1 LNSKELAAG
10 SVAQAQVAA
19 LTIDICQERETN
31 SKMKARLNVVSQNVE
46 ELEKELKQAQERLK
60 LVTQESQT
68 LKAQARRFDNTPQHR
83 YNTQYYPPTPATE
96 ARTSS
101 S

>member
-1 LNSKELAAG
+1 
-10 SVAQAQVAA
+10 
-19 LTIDICQERETN
+19 
-31 SKMKARLNVVSQNVE
+31 MKARLNVVSQNVE

-68 LKAQARRFDNTPQHR
+68 LKAQARRFDNIPQHR